1 MAQFHLTDFNIVST
15 SASGA
20 QGNSASVNPSAS
32 ADGTKI
38 AFRSFASNLVPGDTN
53 QVADLFVKNT
63 VTGQI
68 IRANTS
74 SSGAQSN
81 VSPEEFSYLSDD
93 GSRVG
98 FVSSASDLVPGD
110 TNGIQ
115 DVFVKDL
122 ASGKTMRVNTAAD
135 GTQANEVTYDVSLSA
150 NGTKAVF
157 TSLATNLVPEDMNG
171 APDVFLKDLRTGA
184 ISLVSASP
192 EGVSGNAR
200 SFAAS
205 DRAIS
210 ADGTKVLFN
219 SSATN
224 LLPGDERGLGSV
236 FIKDMKT
243 GELTLVN
250 VAADGSRAN
259 GGAGSYG
266 ISDDGMKAL
275 MLSDAT
281 NLVPDAANGEI
292 NVFVK
297 DLATGAV
304 LLANSSSDGAAPKL
318 DASTPSMSADGSTVS
333 FLSQDLHLVPDGI
346 FGFYVK
352 HLPTGAILPLP
363 ETAWY
368 GDLSADGTTIV
379 FQASDVNLVPG
390 DTNHETDIF
399 TARLSLTTGDT
410 LAGGSGSDVLRGGPG
425 PDILDGGGGSDELFG
440 KAGDDVLKGGTGSDR
455 LSGDAGND
463 ALNGER
469 GDDIL
474 IGGAGTDQL
483 HGGLGRDRL
492 FGGNGRDF
500 LHGGADRDHLYGE
513 AGNDILQE
521 DDGDGVL
528 NGGSGNDWLTG
539 GNGLDQLRGG
549 PGDDTFIFRG
559 ILAVAANEKES
570 PVGRPD
576 VIEDFDP
583 AGNDQIV
590 IFAASPFVAVLPEG
604 QDFRGSLGDPTGD
617 TDVEVRWERVGDNA
631 LVQVDFDLDQKADME
646 ITLLGVQSLSRSDFG
661 WEI

>member
-1 MAQFHLTDFNIVST
+1 
-15 SASGA
+15 
-20 QGNSASVNPSAS
+20 
-32 ADGTKI
+32 
-38 AFRSFASNLVPGDTN
+38 
-53 QVADLFVKNT
+53 
-63 VTGQI
+63 
-68 IRANTS
+68 
-74 SSGAQSN
+74 
-81 VSPEEFSYLSDD
+81 
-93 GSRVG
+93 
-98 FVSSASDLVPGD
+98 
-110 TNGIQ
+110 
-115 DVFVKDL
+115 
-122 ASGKTMRVNTAAD
+122 
-135 GTQANEVTYDVSLSA
+135 
-150 NGTKAVF
+150 
-157 TSLATNLVPEDMNG
+157 
-171 APDVFLKDLRTGA
+171 
-184 ISLVSASP
+184 
-192 EGVSGNAR
+192 
-200 SFAAS
+200 
-205 DRAIS
+205 
-210 ADGTKVLFN
+210 
-219 SSATN
+219 
-224 LLPGDERGLGSV
+224 
-236 FIKDMKT
+236 
-243 GELTLVN
+243 
-250 VAADGSRAN
+250 
-259 GGAGSYG
+259 
-266 ISDDGMKAL
+266 
-275 MLSDAT
+275 
-281 NLVPDAANGEI
+281 
-292 NVFVK
+292 VFVK

-469 GDDIL
+469 GDDTL

-513 AGNDILQE
+513 AGNDILQD

-646 ITLLGVQSLSRSDFG
+646 ITLLGVQSLSLSDFG